1 MQEILYYCD
10 YCEKEIGTKNNWP
23 FGTIIIDKLDI
34 KIYLPTACNKFWNKE
49 NLSFCSLKCFLEYLY
64 LRGDSKI
71 DDNGGEDN
79 SIAYAKVLENIVDDK
94 RIEALLARIESIE
107 SDKEILREII
117 GKLKKERRE
126 LKKKINN
133 IENNYDAY
141 V

>member
-1 MQEILYYCD
+1 MQEIFYYCD
-10 YCEKEIGTKNNWP
+10 YCKKEIGTKNNWP

-34 KIYLPTACNKFWNKE
+34 KIYLPTADSKFWDKE

-94 RIEALLARIESIE
+94 RIEALLARVESIE
-107 SDKEILREII
+107 SDKEVLREII
-117 GKLKKERRE
+117 DKLKKERRE